1 MKVVLSPGIRLMNR
15 LGFAMKFSLISALF
29 FVPLLGTN
37 YYLVRDVHRQWS
49 DAGALLNS
57 LPLVEQ
63 ALELQ
68 YQLDQLK
75 DLTLIRL
82 RVSQVSKNSDI
93 DQRIRAAEARAM
105 ELAQRLE
112 WGGVDVDQA
121 GVFRQKRDELRE
133 GLQRLAKTDGGAPKM
148 ELAGQLAKRCELFL
162 LYLVAQ
168 VGLSQDQQ
176 PLVRQ
181 VAELVSITAPKA
193 MQLLNSA
200 RAQGAA
206 ALGQGFLSSNDT
218 ILLDNL
224 VVELG
229 QVSGEYGLKT
239 EDLLSSAKGY
249 QDLADAVHG
258 SLEGLSGA
266 RTLVDEQVLNAAELE
281 MPWTAFFDQM
291 AGFSQTSQR
300 LGETGLKVLGEELEA
315 RVTEARQQMTLL
327 LVALVVIFLLIL
339 YLYSAFYLSTRNV
352 LGELGKV
359 MHKVAGG
366 DMTASFRGDSRDE
379 LADLGTIFNGT
390 VGQIQDLIRRVSGVA
405 LQVGRQTEL
414 VQSVSAASS
423 RAVADQ
429 RGQLEQVATA
439 MNQLSATAHGVASSA
454 VAAADC
460 ARSANDETVRGRGM
474 VRQQVENIQA
484 LAGEIDKSMLVI
496 NQLAADSNAIG
507 QVLDV
512 IKSIA
517 EQTNLLAL
525 NAAIEAARAGEQGRG
540 FAVVADEVRTLARR
554 TQQSTTEIEQMIVN
568 LRNRVGA
575 TVKAMGDSHHMAG
588 ATASQADHV
597 EAALDNIL
605 GAIGTIVDQ
614 SQQIAAAAEQQTA
627 VAQDIDKNLV
637 EISQVGERT
646 AQGAARAEQASEELH
661 GQVESLQQVIGTFRI

>member
-1 MKVVLSPGIRLMNR
+1 MKVVLNPGILLMNR
-15 LGFAMKFSLISALF
+15 LSFAMKFSLISALF

-37 YYLVRDVHRQWS
+37 YYLVRDAQRQWS
-49 DAGALLNS
+49 DASALLGS
-57 LPLVEQ
+57 LPLVER

-75 DLTLIRL
+75 DLTLIRV
-82 RVSQVSKNSDI
+82 RVSQVNKSSDI
-93 DQRIRAAEARAM
+93 DQRIRAAEARAV

-112 WGGVDVDQA
+112 WSGADVEQA
-121 GVFRQKRDELRE
+121 GIFAQKRDELRE
-133 GLQRLAKTDGGAPKM
+133 GLQRLAGADGGAPKM
-148 ELAGQLAKRCELFL
+148 ELAGQLAKRCELLL

-168 VGLSQDQQ
+168 VGLSQDPQ

-181 VAELVSITAPKA
+181 VAELISITAPKA
-193 MQLLNSA
+193 MHLLNSA

-229 QVSGEYGLKT
+229 QLGGEYGLKT
-239 EDLLSSAKGY
+239 EDLLASAKGY
-249 QDLADAVHG
+249 QDLADAVG
-258 SLEGLSGA
+258 ESLNGLTGA
-266 RTLVDEQVLNAAELE
+266 RTLVDEQVLNAAELKT
-281 MPWTAFFDQM
+281 PWTAFFDQM

-300 LGETGLKVLGEELEA
+300 LGETAINVLGEELKARVAEA
-315 RVTEARQQMTLL
+315 RRQMTLL
-327 LVALVVIFLLIL
+327 LATLAAIFLLIL
-339 YLYSAFYLSTRNV
+339 YLYSAFYLSTRGV
-352 LGELGKV
+352 LGQLGSV
-359 MHKVAGG
+359 MHKVAAG
-366 DMTASFRGDSRDE
+366 DMTASFHGDSRDE

-390 VGQIQDLIRRVSGVA
+390 VGQIQDLIRRVSSVA
-405 LQVGRQTEL
+405 LQVGQQTEL

-423 RAVADQ
+423 RAVAEQ
-429 RGQLEQVATA
+429 RGQLDQVAAA
-439 MNQLSATAHGVASSA
+439 MNQLSATAQEVARSA

-474 VRQQVENIQA
+474 VRRQVENIQA

-496 NQLAADSNAIG
+496 NQLATDSNAIG

-540 FAVVADEVRTLARR
+540 FAVVADEVRTLAQR

-575 TVKAMGDSHHMAG
+575 TVKAMGESHQMAG

-627 VAQDIDKNLV
+627 VSQDIDKNLV
-637 EISQVGERT
+637 GISQVGERT
-646 AQGAARAEQASEELH
+646 AKDAARAEQASEELL
-661 GQVESLQQVIGTFRI
+661 GQVGNLQQVIGTFRI